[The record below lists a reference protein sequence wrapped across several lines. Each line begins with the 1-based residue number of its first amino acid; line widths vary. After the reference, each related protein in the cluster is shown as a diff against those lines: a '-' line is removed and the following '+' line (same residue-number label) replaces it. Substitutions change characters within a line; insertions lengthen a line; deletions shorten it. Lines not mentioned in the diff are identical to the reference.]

1 VAAAAVTII
10 LAAIVRLGA
19 TGPIRV
25 VLALAFVTFVPGWAL
40 FGRSRIVHGVSRV
53 ALAVTASFTACLAAA
68 VTMAWLGS
76 WHPVALFYAFGAI
89 TVMALLRPSRRAR
102 RDGTAEPAVPLSEP
116 AVPLTEPVPEPEPAA
131 LLVETL
137 PALAEPAVP
146 LTEPVPEPEPAALSE
161 PAAPITS
168 TPAPPEAAQ
177 SGRLAMRSE
186 DLQLTGV
193 TIFSAFPSRP
203 PFSPHELPE
212 FFARIHER
220 HPFVSFKLDGDTGA
234 VMETTDSCR
243 LVVRRDC
250 LEYREM
256 STDFDQIKEHAADV
270 FEELQT
276 RLGVAALTT
285 PSCRLEARWD
295 LETNGG
301 VRTSLY
307 EQVARLH
314 RSEVILGSSGPVGVM
329 LQFTGTGATP
339 ACTWRLSVEPRE
351 GGAVLVDL
359 TTDYSHDADDAPALG
374 ETLALAHRFLMEK
387 VAPFVASVGRPT
399 TGE

>member
-1 VAAAAVTII
+1 MAAAAVTII

-102 RDGTAEPAVPLSEP
+102 RDGTAKPAAPP
-116 AVPLTEPVPEPEPAA
+116 APEPVPEPEPAA
-131 LLVETL
+131 LN
-137 PALAEPAVP
+137 
-146 LTEPVPEPEPAALSE
+146 E

-177 SGRLAMRSE
+177 PGRLALRPE

-256 STDFDQIKEHAADV
+256 STDFDQIKEHAVDV

-285 PSCRLEARWD
+285 PSCHLEARWD

-314 RSEVILGSSGPVGVM
+314 RSEVILGSTAPVGVM

-339 ACTWRLSVEPRE
+339 ACTWRLSVEPHE

-359 TTDYSHDADDAPALG
+359 TTDYAHDADDAPALG

>member
-1 VAAAAVTII
+1 MAAAAVTII

-137 PALAEPAVP
+137 PALAEPAAP
-146 LTEPVPEPEPAALSE
+146 IAEPVPEPEPAALSE

-177 SGRLAMRSE
+177 SGRLALRSE
-186 DLQLTGV
+186 ELQLTGV
-193 TIFSAFPSRP
+193 TFFSAFPSRP

-256 STDFDQIKEHAADV
+256 STDFDQIKEHA
-270 FEELQT
+270 
-276 RLGVAALTT
+276 
-285 PSCRLEARWD
+285 
-295 LETNGG
+295 
-301 VRTSLY
+301 
-307 EQVARLH
+307 
-314 RSEVILGSSGPVGVM
+314 
-329 LQFTGTGATP
+329 
-339 ACTWRLSVEPRE
+339 
-351 GGAVLVDL
+351 
-359 TTDYSHDADDAPALG
+359 
-374 ETLALAHRFLMEK
+374 
-387 VAPFVASVGRPT
+387 
-399 TGE
+399 

>member
-1 VAAAAVTII
+1 MAAAAVTII

-102 RDGTAEPAVPLSEP
+102 RDGTAEPAAPLAEP
-116 AVPLTEPVPEPEPAA
+116 AVPLTNRAETAAPAAPIAEPAAPIAEPVPEPEPAA
-131 LLVETL
+131 LN
-137 PALAEPAVP
+137 
-146 LTEPVPEPEPAALSE
+146 E

-177 SGRLAMRSE
+177 PGRLALRPE

-256 STDFDQIKEHAADV
+256 STDFDQIKEHAVDV

-285 PSCRLEARWD
+285 PSCHLEARWD

-301 VRTSLY
+301 VRSSLH

-314 RSEVILGSSGPVGVM
+314 RSEVILGSTAPVGVM

-339 ACTWRLSVEPRE
+339 ACTWRLSVEPHE

-359 TTDYSHDADDAPALG
+359 TTDYAHDADDAPALG

>member
-1 VAAAAVTII
+1 MAAAAVTII

-102 RDGTAEPAVPLSEP
+102 RDGTVKPAAPP
-116 AVPLTEPVPEPEPAA
+116 AAEPVPEPEPAA
-131 LLVETL
+131 LN
-137 PALAEPAVP
+137 
-146 LTEPVPEPEPAALSE
+146 E

-177 SGRLAMRSE
+177 PGRLALRPE

-220 HPFVSFKLDGDTGA
+220 HPFVSF
-234 VMETTDSCR
+234 
-243 LVVRRDC
+243 
-250 LEYREM
+250 
-256 STDFDQIKEHAADV
+256 
-270 FEELQT
+270 
-276 RLGVAALTT
+276 
-285 PSCRLEARWD
+285 
-295 LETNGG
+295 
-301 VRTSLY
+301 
-307 EQVARLH
+307 
-314 RSEVILGSSGPVGVM
+314 
-329 LQFTGTGATP
+329 
-339 ACTWRLSVEPRE
+339 
-351 GGAVLVDL
+351 
-359 TTDYSHDADDAPALG
+359 
-374 ETLALAHRFLMEK
+374 
-387 VAPFVASVGRPT
+387 
-399 TGE
+399 

>member
-102 RDGTAEPAVPLSEP
+102 RDGTVKPAAPPAAEPA
-116 AVPLTEPVPEPEPAA
+116 EPAA
-131 LLVETL
+131 K
-137 PALAEPAVP
+137 PAAEPAAP
-146 LTEPVPEPEPAALSE
+146 LVAEPAAPIAEPAAPIAEPVPEPEPAALSE

-177 SGRLAMRSE
+177 PGRLALRPE

-256 STDFDQIKEHAADV
+256 STDFDQIKEHAVDV

-314 RSEVILGSSGPVGVM
+314 RSEVILGSTAPVGVM

-339 ACTWRLSVEPRE
+339 AGTWRLSVEPHE

-359 TTDYSHDADDAPALG
+359 TTDYAHDADDAPALG

>member
-1 VAAAAVTII
+1 
-10 LAAIVRLGA
+10 
-19 TGPIRV
+19 
-25 VLALAFVTFVPGWAL
+25 
-40 FGRSRIVHGVSRV
+40 
-53 ALAVTASFTACLAAA
+53 
-68 VTMAWLGS
+68 MAWLGS

-102 RDGTAEPAVPLSEP
+102 RDGTVKPAAPPAAEPAEP
-116 AVPLTEPVPEPEPAA
+116 AAKPAAEPAAPIAEPAAPIAEPAAPIAEPADPIVKPAAKPAAKPAEPAEPAAEPAAPIAEPAAPIAEPVPEPEPAA
-131 LLVETL
+131 LG
-137 PALAEPAVP
+137 
-146 LTEPVPEPEPAALSE
+146 E

-177 SGRLAMRSE
+177 PGRLALRPE

-256 STDFDQIKEHAADV
+256 STDFDQIKEHAVDV

-285 PSCRLEARWD
+285 PSCQLEARWD

-314 RSEVILGSSGPVGVM
+314 RSEVILGSTAPVGVM

-339 ACTWRLSVEPRE
+339 ACTWRLSVEPHE

-359 TTDYSHDADDAPALG
+359 TTDYAHDADDAPALG